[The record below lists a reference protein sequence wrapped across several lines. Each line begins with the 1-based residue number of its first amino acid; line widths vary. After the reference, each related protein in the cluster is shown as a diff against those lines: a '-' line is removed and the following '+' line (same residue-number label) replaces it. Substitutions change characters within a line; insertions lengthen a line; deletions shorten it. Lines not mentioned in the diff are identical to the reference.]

1 MSSGDERRS
10 NAHFAVEK
18 PPHLRH
24 ELDGLLAKLSHAG
37 VPQLIALLAHV
48 PTQNPCSEAFGLVRI
63 SKRHRYTFRVEVL
76 AN

>member
-1 MSSGDERRS
+1 
-10 NAHFAVEK
+10 VWK
-18 PPHLRH
+18 PRVLI
-24 ELDGLLAKLSHAG
+24 EMKTG

>member
-1 MSSGDERRS
+1 MSRAST
-10 NAHFAVEK
+10 VEDDSSRM
-18 PPHLRH
+18 LRQQ
-24 ELDGLLAKLSHAG
+24 LLSEPKTG